1 MKYRG
6 YRAVLAG
13 LVLLLVL
20 PALALAQEY
29 AVITGARLNL
39 REYASTSS
47 RSLGSYPAGYRVIIN
62 GSPVNG
68 WYPVTT
74 MDGQKGYMAGN
85 YLRFEGGGGGYGTHA
100 TVRYA
105 QGGYVNLR
113 SGPSLDYSVVTRVT
127 SGTSITI
134 LDDSYEWNYVEL
146 SNGTKGYMHDSLID
160 RGGGGGGGGGSTAVV
175 KTRYGGK
182 VNVRS
187 GPSFHSGSLGSLRTG
202 TRVQVLHKEGAWWK
216 ISGGGLTGYMY
227 STYLTGGGGGGSQP
241 MPRVSQTA
249 YVHNPRST
257 QVLNLRTR
265 PSQFSRSIGQYRN
278 GTQVRVVGSSGD
290 WCEVYVGTKHGY
302 MMTRY
307 LRFTDSPAPAP
318 GPVYVPDSVGTG
330 ETGTAPRS
338 VTQPQTQPEIQPQV
352 LNPQPQ
358 TKKSPEVIQPASR
371 TSVQM
376 AVLVAKG
383 SAESV
388 EVYLEA
394 TCASLKTSYAAGTMV
409 RILAPG
415 DTSSMVLIDNSVVGY
430 VKNENLQNV
439 K

>member
-1 MKYRG
+1 MKNRG
-6 YRAVLAG
+6 CRAVLAV

-20 PALALAQEY
+20 PVLAVAQEY

-47 RSLGSYPAGYRVIIN
+47 RSLGSYPVGSWVIIN

-74 MDGQKGYMAGN
+74 TDGKKGYMAGN
-85 YLRFEGGGGGYGTHA
+85 YLRFEGGGGSFGTHA

-113 SGPSLDYSVVTRVT
+113 SGPSLDYSVVTRVS
-127 SGTSITI
+127 SGSSITI

-146 SNGTKGYMHDSLID
+146 KNGTKGYMHDSLID
-160 RGGGGGGGGGSTAVV
+160 RGGGGGGGGSTAVV
-175 KTRYGGK
+175 TTRYGGK

-187 GPSFHSGSLGSLRTG
+187 GPSFRNGSLGSLRTG
-202 TRVQVLHKEGAWWK
+202 TRVQVLHKDGAWWK
-216 ISGGGLTGYMY
+216 ISGGGLVGYMY
-227 STYLTGGGGGGSQP
+227 STYLTGGGGGGGGSQP
-241 MPRVSQTA
+241 VPKVSQTA
-249 YVHNPRST
+249 YVSNPRST
-257 QVLNLRTR
+257 QVLNLRAR
-265 PSQFSRSIGQYRN
+265 PSQSSRSIGQYRN

-290 WCEVYVGTKHGY
+290 WCEVYVGTRHGY

-307 LRFTDSPAPAP
+307 LRFTSDRPVPVP
-318 GPVYVPDSVGTG
+318 GPVYVPDGLGTG
-330 ETGTAPRS
+330 GMGTVPQP
-338 VTQPQTQPEIQPQV
+338 QPQTQPQV

-358 TKKSPEVIQPASR
+358 PSPEVIKPASS

-376 AVLVAKG
+376 AVLVAKD
-383 SAESV
+383 SSESIG
-388 EVYLEA
+388 VYLEA

-415 DTSSMVLIDNSVVGY
+415 ETSSMVLIDNSVVGY

>member
-1 MKYRG
+1 MKNRG
-6 YRAVLAG
+6 CRAVLAV

-20 PALALAQEY
+20 PVLAVAQEY

-47 RSLGSYPAGYRVIIN
+47 RSLGSYPVGSWVIIN

-74 MDGQKGYMAGN
+74 TDGKKGYMAGN
-85 YLRFEGGGGGYGTHA
+85 YLRFEGGGGSFGTHA

-113 SGPSLDYSVVTRVT
+113 SGPSLDYSVVTRVS
-127 SGTSITI
+127 SGSSITI

-146 SNGTKGYMHDSLID
+146 KNGTKGYMHDSLID
-160 RGGGGGGGGGSTAVV
+160 RGGGGGGGGSTAVV
-175 KTRYGGK
+175 TTRYGGK

-187 GPSFHSGSLGSLRTG
+187 GPSFRNGSLGSLRTG
-202 TRVQVLHKEGAWWK
+202 TRVQVLHKDGAWWK
-216 ISGGGLTGYMY
+216 ISGGGLVGYMY
-227 STYLTGGGGGGSQP
+227 STYLTGGGGGGGGSQP
-241 MPRVSQTA
+241 VPKVSQTA
-249 YVHNPRST
+249 YVSNPRST
-257 QVLNLRTR
+257 QVLNLRAR
-265 PSQFSRSIGQYRN
+265 PSQSSRSIGQYRN

-290 WCEVYVGTKHGY
+290 WCEVYVGTRHGY

-307 LRFTDSPAPAP
+307 
-318 GPVYVPDSVGTG
+318 
-330 ETGTAPRS
+330 
-338 VTQPQTQPEIQPQV
+338 
-352 LNPQPQ
+352 QPQ

-376 AVLVAKG
+376 AVLVAKD
-383 SAESV
+383 SSESIG
-388 EVYLEA
+388 VYLEA

-415 DTSSMVLIDNSVVGY
+415 ETSSMVLIDNSVVGY